1 MLRQDAS
8 MRLYLEFE
16 EINRRPAVFERYTAG
31 DLWTHEHTS
40 LGMLRFHLDGSID
53 VASRNTQFIDKSAA
67 WIISRF
73 SLDEN
78 KSVADFGCGP
88 GLYTS
93 RLAACGAR
101 TTGVDFSERSL
112 AYARE
117 SARRERLTVNYVQA
131 NYLEFESDERFDLIT
146 MIMCDYSA
154 LSPNQRR
161 VLLDKFFS
169 HLKPGG
175 AALLDVYSLCAFD
188 ARQERASYGPNLLD
202 GFWSSAPYFGFLNT
216 FKYHEEKVV
225 LDKYTIVEEE
235 RTRVIY
241 NWFQC
246 FSVDALKRELE
257 GRGFVVEE
265 LLGDVAGSPLDP
277 SSHEMAVIARKPV
290 PVPGAVS

>member
-8 MRLYLEFE
+8 MRLHLELE
-16 EINRRPAVFERYTAG
+16 EITRRPAVFERYTAG

-67 WIISRF
+67 WIVSRF
-73 SLDEN
+73 GLDEN

-88 GLYTS
+88 GLYTT
-93 RLAACGAR
+93 RLAASGAR

-112 AYARE
+112 AHARE

-131 NYLEFESDERFDLIT
+131 NYLDFESDERFDLIT
-146 MIMCDYSA
+146 LIMCDYSA

-161 VLLDKFFS
+161 VLLDTFFS

-188 ARQERASYGPNLLD
+188 ARQEQASYGPNLLD

-225 LDKYTIVEEE
+225 LDKYTIVEEA
-235 RTRVIY
+235 RTRVVF
-241 NWFQC
+241 NWLQC
-246 FSVDALKRELE
+246 FDSE
-257 GRGFVVEE
+257 GLRKEIEGQGLVIEE
-265 LLGDVAGSPLDP
+265 VLGDVAGGAFDPASP
-277 SSHEMAVIARKPV
+277 EFAVIARKPR
-290 PVPGAVS
+290 